1 MKSFADSF
9 LAFMAFG
16 VVISQLVVIAI
27 YFIRLKYLKQAK
39 INYWGISILLNVVFM
54 LMAFATAKLL
64 ATTTNNN
71 VNLFANILLISDLGF
86 GLLVYQ
92 QHKKISKEVIWGI
105 FIIFII
111 LWCGEF
117 ALNIKQNGYQ
127 NIDRLRIT
135 GVFMHLVFVTGA
147 WIYFID
153 LIKKPFIEFRRM
165 PFFWIIIGWLFY
177 YILTSTTLFTGL
189 TGKSKLPVLLMYDW
203 TFFAETVANVL
214 YAIAFWKSKKWVE
227 RNNR

>member
-9 LAFMAFG
+9 FAIMAIG
-16 VVISQLVVIAI
+16 VVISQLSVIII
-27 YFIRLKYLKQAK
+27 YFVRLKYLKQAK
-39 INYWGISILLNVVFM
+39 INYWGISILLNVVFTI
-54 LMAFATAKLL
+54 MALSTVQLL
-64 ATTTNNN
+64 DTTTTNN
-71 VNLFANILLISDLGF
+71 VNLFANVLLISDLGF

-92 QHKKISKEVIWGI
+92 QHKNISKDILWGI
-105 FIIFII
+105 FIIFMI

-117 ALNIKQNGYQ
+117 SLNIKQNGFQ

-153 LIKKPFIEFRRM
+153 LVKKPFVEFRKI
-165 PFFWIIIGWLFY
+165 PFFWIIIGWLFF

-189 TGKSKLPVLLMYDW
+189 TDKSKLPVLLMFDW
-203 TFFAETVANVL
+203 TVFAETVANVL

-227 RNNR
+227 RNNM

>member
-9 LAFMAFG
+9 FAIMAIG
-16 VVISQLVVIAI
+16 VVISQLSVIII
-27 YFIRLKYLKQAK
+27 YFVRLKYLKQAK
-39 INYWGISILLNVVFM
+39 INYWGISILLNVVFTI
-54 LMAFATAKLL
+54 MALSTVQLL
-64 ATTTNNN
+64 DTTTTNN
-71 VNLFANILLISDLGF
+71 VNLFANVLLISDLGF

-92 QHKKISKEVIWGI
+92 QHKNINKDILWGI
-105 FIIFII
+105 FIIFMI

-117 ALNIKQNGYQ
+117 SLNIKQNGFQ

-153 LIKKPFIEFRRM
+153 LVKKPFVEFRKM
-165 PFFWIIIGWLFY
+165 PFFWIIIGWLFF

-189 TGKSKLPVLLMYDW
+189 TDKSKLPVLLMFDW
-203 TFFAETVANVL
+203 TVFAETVANVL

-227 RNNR
+227 RNNM